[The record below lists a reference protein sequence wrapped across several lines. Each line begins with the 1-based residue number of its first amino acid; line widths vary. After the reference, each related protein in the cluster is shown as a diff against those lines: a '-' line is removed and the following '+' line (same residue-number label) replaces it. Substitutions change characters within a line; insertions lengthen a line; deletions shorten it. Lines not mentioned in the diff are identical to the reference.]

1 MARNQALVAHIGT
14 RLREARLNAKLT
26 QQQAAERIG
35 ATQVSLSLW
44 ETGRSAPSTPNAFA
58 LADAYRV
65 SLDELL
71 GYPVPDPPKGA

>member
-1 MARNQALVAHIGT
+1 MRRNQALVTHIGT
-14 RLREARLNAKLT
+14 RLREARLNADLT

-35 ATQVSLSLW
+35 SSQVALSLW
-44 ETGRSAPSTPNAFA
+44 ETGKSAPSTPNAFA

-71 GYPVPDPPKGA
+71 GYPAPPKEGA